1 MKQQTKRSKGQG
13 DVELWMLLISAL
25 NVILGFALIGTLFTP
40 LWWMGLVGLANIG
53 YGIFLLIRAF
63 IKYQWPIVVFYWEV
77 VEGLVESEY
86 RKRR

>member
-1 MKQQTKRSKGQG
+1 MTRQTRQSKGQG
-13 DVELWMLLISAL
+13 DVELWMLIISAL
-25 NVILGFALIGTLFTP
+25 NVILGFALVGVLFTP
-40 LWWMGLVGLANIG
+40 LWWIGLVGLVSIG
-53 YGIFLLIRAF
+53 YGIFLLVRAF